1 MMSVIKKYKHLIVI
15 AILVA
20 SRFSVLSAQDSST
33 PKSLTKQIDDFS
45 ALITTHQYQSVIDQG
60 KQLLTKYPNVAELYL
75 MVGLG
80 YINLINQSDSAV
92 YYLKQGF
99 NRTNG
104 DDRYSDQ
111 GINLQLSLAK
121 AYQLNLKP
129 DSALTI
135 YDGLLRAIPAFQES
149 LIVEINHE
157 AATCINLKEELAH
170 PIKIKVTNLGP
181 EINSKYDDHSPL
193 VTLDG
198 SQLFFTS
205 RRGGNDLPQMPDGQY
220 VEKVYKGLAVSGNW
234 SDSQLAQIFFKRN
247 EHESA
252 VSLSADGKSMF
263 LFKNDMDGKNLYVSN
278 WSDGRWGVPSKL
290 PEPINS
296 YSNETHCSLSADKST
311 IFFTSDRPGGLGGI
325 DIYMCRKQP
334 NGVWGEAINLG
345 DKINTPEDEETP
357 MFYLDG
363 KTLYF
368 ASEGHHSIGMF
379 DIFYS
384 EINSDST
391 WSEPVN
397 LGYPLNTPGD
407 DLFFVPTIDKNRAY
421 YSSSQFDDSEGGMDL
436 YMVDFEPRQMNKL
449 AVLEGRVKISK
460 DVATI
465 RVLVTRVDNQQLVG
479 DYRPDPKTGEYTM
492 FLETGV
498 RYAIT
503 EVQQITKEVK
513 LGEIEVKESMS
524 YDNQKTPVSL
534 SQIPIEAPLTSDER
548 NLLSHS
554 ETKLDIDQRVD
565 DETFDV
571 RPDAVSQNV
580 MSDGYTIQLLALR
593 KNRLRNYLMFS
604 ELQVSRIREYR
615 CKDGYYRYTYSS
627 FATLEESLR
636 MRQEIQKKGRYKDAF
651 VRPVKQLN
659 DMTLS
664 SSKQ

>member
-1 MMSVIKKYKHLIVI
+1 MSVIKKYKFLIVI
-15 AILVA
+15 VILVMG
-20 SRFSVLSAQDSST
+20 RFSVLFAQDSST
-33 PKSLTKQIDDFS
+33 PKSLTKKMDDFS
-45 ALITTHQYQSVIDQG
+45 SLLASHQYQTVIDQG
-60 KQLLTKYPNVAELYL
+60 KELLTKYPNATEIYL

-135 YDGLLRAIPAFQES
+135 YDCLLRAIPAFQES

-205 RRGGNDLPQMPDGQY
+205 RRGGNDLPQMPDGQC

-368 ASEGHHSIGMF
+368 ASEGHRSIGMF

-384 EINSDST
+384 VMNSDST
-391 WSEPVN
+391 WSKPVN

-407 DLFFVPTIDKNRAY
+407 DLFFVPTVDKNRAY

-492 FLETGV
+492 FLETGI

-548 NLLSHS
+548 KLLIHS
-554 ETKLDIDQRVD
+554 ETKLDKEKRDD

-571 RPDAVSQNV
+571 RPNAVSQNV

-593 KNRLRNYLMFS
+593 KHRLRNYLMFS

-659 DMTLS
+659 DMTLTS
-664 SSKQ
+664 LKQ

>member
-1 MMSVIKKYKHLIVI
+1 MRIIEKYKYLIVI
-15 AILVA
+15 VILMMSRVA
-20 SRFSVLSAQDSST
+20 VLLGQDSST
-33 PKSLTKQIDDFS
+33 PKSLTKKMDDFS
-45 ALITTHQYQSVIDQG
+45 SQLASHQYQTVIDQG
-60 KQLLTKYPNVAELYL
+60 KELLTKYPNVTELYL
-75 MVGLG
+75 MIGLG

-99 NRTNG
+99 NRTNV

-129 DSALTI
+129 DSALAI
-135 YDGLLRAIPAFQES
+135 YDALLRSIPAFQEA
-149 LIVEINHE
+149 LIREINHE
-157 AATCINLKEELAH
+157 AITCVNLKEELAH
-170 PIKIKVTNLGP
+170 PIKIKVTNLGSG
-181 EINSKYDDHSPL
+181 INSKFDDHSPL

-198 SQLFFTS
+198 SLVYFTS
-205 RRGGNDLPQMPDGQY
+205 RRSGNDLSQMPDGQY
-220 VEKVYKGLAVSGNW
+220 VEKIYKGLSVFGNW
-234 SDSQLAQIFFKRN
+234 NDSQLAQIFFKRT

-252 VSLSADGKSMF
+252 VSLSGDGKSMF
-263 LFKNDMDGKNLYVSN
+263 LFKNDMDGKNLYVTN
-278 WSDGRWGVPSKL
+278 LVDAKWGVPVKL

-325 DIYMCRKQP
+325 DIYMCRKDA
-334 NGVWGEAINLG
+334 NGVWGDAINLG
-345 DKINTPEDEETP
+345 NKINTHEDEETP

-368 ASEGHHSIGMF
+368 ASEGHNSIGMF

-384 EINSDST
+384 EMNADSI
-391 WSEPVN
+391 WNEPVN

-407 DLFFVPTIDKNRAY
+407 DLFFVPTVDKNRAY
-421 YSSSQFDDSEGGMDL
+421 YSSSQFDDSEGGMDI
-436 YMVDFEPRQMNKL
+436 YMVDLEPRQMNKL

-513 LGEIEVKESMS
+513 VGEIEVKESMS
-524 YDNQKTPVSL
+524 YDNQKTSVSL
-534 SQIPIEAPLTSDER
+534 SQIPIEAPLTSDQR
-548 NLLSHS
+548 KLLSHS
-554 ETKLDIDQRVD
+554 ETKLDLEQADNSEVFVAPSAL
-565 DETFDV
+565 T
-571 RPDAVSQNV
+571 PQNFG
-580 MSDGYTIQLLALR
+580 STNYTIQLLALR
-593 KNRLRNYLMFS
+593 KNRLRNYLIFKDLDDS
-604 ELQVSRIREYR
+604 QIREYR
-615 CKDGYYRYTYSS
+615 CKDGYYRYTFSS
-627 FATLEESLR
+627 FPTLEESLR
-636 MRQEIQKKGRYKDAF
+636 MRQEIQKNGRYKDAF

-659 DMTLS
+659 DMTLGGV
-664 SSKQ
+664 K

>member
-1 MMSVIKKYKHLIVI
+1 MSVIKKYKYLIVI
-15 AILVA
+15 AILVM
-20 SRFSVLSAQDSST
+20 SQFSVLFGQDSST
-33 PKSLTKQIDDFS
+33 PKSLTKKMDDFS
-45 ALITTHQYQSVIDQG
+45 SLLAAHQYQTVIDQG

-92 YYLKQGF
+92 YYLKHGF
-99 NRTNG
+99 NLTNG

-157 AATCINLKEELAH
+157 ASTCINLKEELAH

-193 VTLDG
+193 ITLDG

-205 RRGGNDLPQMPDGQY
+205 RRGGNDLSQMPDGQY

-234 SDSQLAQIFFKRN
+234 NDSQLAQIFFKRN

-278 WSDGRWGVPSKL
+278 WNDGQWGVPLKL

-334 NGVWGEAINLG
+334 NGVWSDAINLG

-368 ASEGHHSIGMF
+368 ASEGHRSIGMF

-384 EINSDST
+384 EMNSDST

-397 LGYPLNTPGD
+397 LGFPLNTPGD
-407 DLFFVPTIDKNRAY
+407 DLFFVPTVDKNRAY
-421 YSSSQFDDSEGGMDL
+421 YSSSQFDDSEGGMDI

-492 FLETGV
+492 FLETGI

-513 LGEIEVKESMS
+513 VGEIEVKESMS

-534 SQIPIEAPLTSDER
+534 AQIPIEAPLSSDKKQ
-548 NLLSHS
+548 LLSHS
-554 ETKLDIDQRVD
+554 ETKLDMEQSIDN
-565 DETFDV
+565 ESFDV
-571 RPDAVSQNV
+571 SSDAVSQNV

-604 ELQVSRIREYR
+604 ELLVGQIREYK

-636 MRQEIQKKGRYKDAF
+636 IRQEIQKKGRYKDAF

-659 DMTLS
+659 DMTFNGL
-664 SSKQ
+664 KE

>member
-1 MMSVIKKYKHLIVI
+1 MMSVIKKYKYLIVI
-15 AILVA
+15 AILVMG
-20 SRFSVLSAQDSST
+20 RFSVLFAQDSST
-33 PKSLTKQIDDFS
+33 PKSLTKKMEDFS
-45 ALITTHQYQSVIDQG
+45 SLLASHQYQTVIDQG
-60 KQLLTKYPNVAELYL
+60 KELLTKYPNAAEIYL

-99 NRTNG
+99 NHTNG

-129 DSALTI
+129 DSALVI
-135 YDGLLRAIPAFQES
+135 YDMLLRAIPAFQES
-149 LIVEINHE
+149 LILEINQE

-170 PIKIKVTNLGP
+170 PIKIKVTNLGA

-193 VTLDG
+193 VAIDG
-198 SQLFFTS
+198 SHIFFTS
-205 RRGGNDLPQMPDGQY
+205 RRGGSELPQVADGQY
-220 VEKVYKGLAVSGNW
+220 VEKIFKGLSVAGNW
-234 SDSQLAQIFFKRN
+234 SDSQLAQIFFKRT

-252 VSLSADGKSMF
+252 VSISADGKSMF
-263 LFKNDMDGKNLYVSN
+263 LFKNDMDGKNLYVSH
-278 WSDGRWGVPSKL
+278 WAEGRWGAPSKL

-296 YSNETHCSLSADKST
+296 FNNETHCSLSADKST
-311 IFFTSDRPGGLGGI
+311 IFFTSDRPGGIGGI

-368 ASEGHHSIGMF
+368 ASEGHRSIGMF

-384 EINSDST
+384 EMNADST
-391 WSEPVN
+391 WNAPVN

-407 DLFFVPTIDKNRAY
+407 DLFFVPTVDKNRAY
-421 YSSSQFDDSEGGMDL
+421 YSSSQFEDSEGGMDL

-449 AVLEGRVKISK
+449 AVLEGRVQISK
-460 DVATI
+460 DFATI

-513 LGEIEVKESMS
+513 MGEIEVSESMS
-524 YDNQKTPVSL
+524 YENQKTAVSL
-534 SQIPIEAPLTSDER
+534 SQIPVQTPLTRDER
-548 NLLSHS
+548 MQLGRS
-554 ETKLDIDQRVD
+554 ETKLDLEQGSDRDI
-565 DETFDV
+565 FDV
-571 RPDAVSQNV
+571 SSVLSSQREE
-580 MSDGYTIQLLALR
+580 SSGYTIQLLALR
-593 KNRLRNYLMFS
+593 KSRLRNYSIFKGLS
-604 ELQVSRIREYR
+604 VSQIREYR
-615 CKDGYYRYTYSS
+615 CKDGYYRYTYLS

-636 MRQEIQKKGRYKDAF
+636 MRQEIQKQARYKDAF
-651 VRPVKQLN
+651 VRPVKQLH